1 MKGLNET
8 NQKMKYTLGSG
19 FIAICSITFA
29 YEVVKVGSLH
39 ENIFHTCEKKINTI
53 PLKLHFFMRGTDK
66 SFWAVKRVIKNS
78 V

>member
-53 PLKLHFFMRGTDK
+53 PLKFLYERYRQVFLGSEEGH
-66 SFWAVKRVIKNS
+66 
-78 V
+78 